1 MPGTILVSV
10 LEFMGLPLSSTS
22 IKVSM
27 GKTESLIS
35 EEGDFSFPLASLRE
49 DLIIK
54 LQDSDGNEISR
65 IGFHTKS
72 IVEKGVWEDIF
83 ALGHGHL
90 RLKLQFILNDED
102 RDRIRMM
109 RQSALKKKHDEL
121 LSSSPRGSESDSASV
136 GNAALAFRND
146 ENGAYIGT
154 GAEASKNA
162 KIDETEESKSKSSDG
177 NGDEISGRPIKQ
189 AIKVAIIIGFGIFVL
204 LTRQRKGR

>member
-146 ENGAYIGT
+146 EVSESPKRHLQL
-154 GAEASKNA
+154 EAVSQGEKPVGFR
-162 KIDETEESKSKSSDG
+162 TEKKK
-177 NGDEISGRPIKQ
+177 P
-189 AIKVAIIIGFGIFVL
+189 A
-204 LTRQRKGR
+204 LTLYWGLSLI

>member
-109 RQSALKKKHDEL
+109 VLILFLPICKFVEFSETFLNNKGFAETSALKKKHDEL
-121 LSSSPRGSESDSASV
+121 LSSSPRV
-136 GNAALAFRND
+136 
-146 ENGAYIGT
+146 
-154 GAEASKNA
+154 
-162 KIDETEESKSKSSDG
+162 
-177 NGDEISGRPIKQ
+177 Q
-189 AIKVAIIIGFGIFVL
+189 KVIVL
-204 LTRQRKGR
+204 LLAMLH